1 MKANDPQEP
10 LDLWK
15 TFGENTAGSHPP
27 QSVPTPSKNT
37 KPLERGQWLEI
48 IKSVKSSDRQEIAE
62 AYKAALPY
70 VIQDW
75 AHWLLSKPRPQR
87 LPVIEKIAKHHG
99 EEIGEMVKQRLT
111 ELHRESSRS
120 SSCLQSLASRS
131 K

>member
-1 MKANDPQEP
+1 MKANDPHEP
-10 LDLWK
+10 SDLSR
-15 TFGENTAGSHPP
+15 TSGENTAGSRPP

-37 KPLERGQWLEI
+37 ELLERGQWLEI
-48 IKSVKSSDRQEIAE
+48 IKAVKCSDRQEIE
-62 AYKAALPY
+62 KAYEAALPY

-75 AHWLLSKPRPQR
+75 AYWLLSKPRPQR
-87 LPVIEKIAKHHG
+87 LPLIEKIAKHHG

-111 ELHRESSRS
+111 ELHLESSRN